1 LLAGVRWLG
10 LPYDVVGVTVSRTV
24 AECVHE
30 VREVAAGVGSLLGT
44 CAHGSGDVT
53 VLDGF
58 LGPGY
63 GVASSAGK
71 EAARLVAQAEGM
83 FLDPVF
89 GAKAMAALM
98 SASGG
103 VIDNQGVVGPVVF
116 LLTGGAPT
124 LFTATGGTL

>member
-1 LLAGVRWLG
+1 
-10 LPYDVVGVTVSRTV
+10 
-24 AECVHE
+24 
-30 VREVAAGVGSLLGT
+30 
-44 CAHGSGDVT
+44 
-53 VLDGF
+53 
-58 LGPGY
+58 
-63 GVASSAGK
+63 K